1 MEKRTTDLYG
11 FTLDN
16 LSEFGSAFGAWAILL
31 DFLILGPLLEHFGL
45 PLYVFALMVLFQPL
59 MVSLLLSHF

>member
-31 DFLILGPLLEHFGL
+31 DFLILGPLLEHFG
-45 PLYVFALMVLFQPL
+45 
-59 MVSLLLSHF
+59 